1 VPPAVEVAH
10 PFKPDA
16 QNTLGLNAST
26 KDQGFTDYDTTFS
39 TDDVFVIKKAGAGD
53 PLPTLQ
59 LSNVNFTEQSVGEA
73 LNSILTGTGIAL
85 VVRGGRKGDSD
96 VYGSVTI
103 TNLGGS
109 LADVM
114 EAISQNTGFFYSYNA
129 RQKILTVSPNRDFVI
144 FLPPAIDSDTYTG
157 MSNTMQSL
165 GVHSVYQDVNGGTLK
180 FTANRESLEKVQ
192 EYLDQIR
199 ETRSLLV
206 YDISIYKVQLT
217 SGFKAG
223 IAWSQIQAGTGGALS
238 GGSALVDGLSATF
251 TFSNQGLSQ
260 QVIPSLLQ
268 SYGAVT
274 TVGNPRLV
282 FLSGTSAYFRQGLN
296 TKVVTNV
303 GNNYGTSINS
313 VTVQT
318 SDIKTGTEMGL
329 SADVSDGTIYTRV
342 TLRTSDIISYTNF
355 TALGTQLTLPTTGDN
370 EFKSGV
376 RSRIGDSVL
385 LGGMIINSASNDISG
400 LPSAGGNGVSL
411 PTSKADSSTR
421 SELVLVLKPHLIR
434 FKKHVAVAGGAVKSE
449 GVASDAPA
457 ATITGSSTQSAIS
470 QPGPDSAKASSP
482 VPAKPQPEDQKAALL
497 PQAPTTPSTAEVAT
511 TIPRVPAALVPAPQG
526 AAGVPKKT
534 VADAPAPLE
543 YVGEPG
549 QAVHA
554 VLRAWCAQAGRELI
568 WNTTSGAVLNHSI
581 SAASMAPAMAGLLND
596 LRLSDSR
603 LMVIDLP
610 SHPLVVSDYF

>member
-1 VPPAVEVAH
+1 MNRIANKTRAAYAWSRHQRGLWAGVAVALTIASTGCAVPPAKEVAK
-10 PFKPDA
+10 PFKADG
-16 QNTLGLNAST
+16 QNTLGLNVT
-26 KDQGFTDYDTTFS
+26 QKDQGFTDYDTTFS
-39 TDDVFVIKKAGAGD
+39 TDDVFVIKKATAGD
-53 PLPTLQ
+53 PLPDLQ
-59 LSNVNFTEQSVGEA
+59 LTNVNLTEQSVGEA
-73 LNSILTGTGIAL
+73 LHSILANTGIAL

-96 VYGSVTI
+96 IYGSVTV

-129 RQKILTVSPNRDFVI
+129 KQKLLTISPNRDFVI
-144 FLPPAIDSDTYTG
+144 FLPPAIDSDTFTG

-180 FTANRESLEKVQ
+180 FTANREALEKVQ

-199 ETRSLLV
+199 STRSLLV

-217 SGFKAG
+217 SNFKAG
-223 IAWSQIQAGTGGALS
+223 IAWSQIQNSSGGALT
-238 GGSALVDGLSATF
+238 GGSALVDGLAATF
-251 TFSNQGLSQ
+251 TFTTQGLSQ

-268 SYGAVT
+268 SYGQVT
-274 TVGNPRLV
+274 SIGNPRLV

-376 RSRIGDSVL
+376 RSRIGDAVL
-385 LGGMIINSASNDISG
+385 LGGMIIDSASNDASG
-400 LPSAGGNGVSL
+400 LPGGKGSVSL
-411 PTSKADSSTR
+411 PTAKSDSSTR

-434 FKKHVAVAGGAVKSE
+434 FTKHVSAAGQTPSLDSTSLVAVT
-449 GVASDAPA
+449 APA
-457 ATITGSSTQSAIS
+457 SKAQSPTNLMPEQLAAQAAGQARRLTNQPSVANAPVAPAQSA
-470 QPGPDSAKASSP
+470 
-482 VPAKPQPEDQKAALL
+482 
-497 PQAPTTPSTAEVAT
+497 
-511 TIPRVPAALVPAPQG
+511 QG
-526 AAGVPKKT
+526 F
-534 VADAPAPLE
+534 VAD
-543 YVGEPG
+543 PG
-549 QAVHA
+549 QDLRS
-554 VLRAWCAQAGRELI
+554 VLQAWCAQIQRPLV
-568 WNTTSGAVLNHSI
+568 WNTTS
-581 SAASMAPAMAGLLND
+581 SAALSQPIREPDMASAMGVLLND
-596 LRLSDSR
+596 LRKQNAAL
-603 LMVIDLP
+603 LVIDTP
-610 SHPLVVSDYF
+610 AHPLVVSDFL

>member
-1 VPPAVEVAH
+1 MKRIGSSAGFASDWLRLHRCVGAGFAVLICAGCAAPLVTEVAR
-10 PFKPDA
+10 PFKPTA
-16 QNTLGLNAST
+16 QKTLGLNTASQ
-26 KDQGFTDYDTTFS
+26 DLGVTDYETTLS
-39 TDDVFVIKKAGAGD
+39 TDDVFVIKKTGAGD
-53 PLPTLQ
+53 SLPALK
-59 LSNVNFTEQSVGEA
+59 LSNVNLTEQSVGEA
-73 LNSILTGTGIAL
+73 LNSILAGTGIAL

-96 VYGSVTI
+96 VYGSVTV

-114 EAISQNTGFFYSYNA
+114 EAISQNTGFFYAYNA
-129 RQKILTVSPNRDFVI
+129 KQKILTVSPNRDFVI

-180 FTANRESLEKVQ
+180 FTANREALEKVQ

-217 SGFKAG
+217 NGFKAG
-223 IAWSQIQAGTGGALS
+223 IAWSQIQNSSGGALT
-238 GGSALVDGLSATF
+238 GGSALVDGLAATF
-251 TFSNQGLSQ
+251 TFTTQGLSQ

-268 SYGAVT
+268 SYGSVT
-274 TVGNPRLV
+274 SVGNPRLV

-385 LGGMIINSASNDISG
+385 LGGMIIDSASNDSSG
-400 LPSAGGNGVSL
+400 LPGGNGAISL
-411 PTSKADSSTR
+411 PTGKNDSTAR

-434 FKKHVAVAGGAVKSE
+434 FTKRHVNSASSLSVVTDPNLPLLAKPSVSE
-449 GVASDAPA
+449 SDVVTPHALALSTPSDSVA
-457 ATITGSSTQSAIS
+457 ATSLLRDQIVAI
-470 QPGPDSAKASSP
+470 DTP
-482 VPAKPQPEDQKAALL
+482 VQTPLAANLY
-497 PQAPTTPSTAEVAT
+497 TA
-511 TIPRVPAALVPAPQG
+511 
-526 AAGVPKKT
+526 AAGQDVRN
-534 VADAPAPLE
+534 
-543 YVGEPG
+543 
-549 QAVHA
+549 
-554 VLRAWCAQAGRELI
+554 VLQKWCTQAGRGMV
-568 WNTTSGAVLNHSI
+568 WKAASNAVLPRAI
-581 SAASMAPAMAGLLND
+581 SESDLTSALTDLLAD
-596 LRLSDSR
+596 LRRSATKL
-603 LMVIDLP
+603 LVIDVS